1 MGNLGLFDAH
11 VHLSWFE
18 NPEEAAAQA
27 QKLGIAALCCTVTPK
42 EYRDASALLSKCAN
56 VRVAAGLHPWFV
68 DETTDVNDAVEAIN
82 SSAWVGE
89 VGLDF
94 GAKHASTKKD
104 QLRVFEAVCEACSD
118 GGKTLSL
125 HSVSSAGTVLDV
137 LEKTGAIDNCR
148 CVFHWFSGTS
158 EELVRAKE
166 AGCWFSVGERMLG
179 TRRGREYARQIPT
192 SRLLLETDLP
202 EVRKDGT
209 APTDIAKSLTRA
221 ADILASIKEGWEP
234 SQARLF

>member
-42 EYRDASALLSKCAN
+42 EYRGASVLLSKYAN
-56 VRVAAGLHPWFV
+56 VRVAAGIHPWFV
-68 DETTDVNDAVEAIN
+68 DAATDDNATADAIGGA
-82 SSAWVGE
+82 SWVGE

-94 GAKHASTKKD
+94 GAKHADGKKD

-125 HSVSSAGTVLDV
+125 HSVRSAGTVLDV
-137 LEKTGAIDNCR
+137 LEKTGTIDTCR

-158 EELVRAKE
+158 KELARAKE

-179 TRRGREYARQIPT
+179 TRRGREYTRQIPG

-209 APTDIAKSLTRA
+209 APTDIAKSLTRTA
-221 ADILASIKEGWEP
+221 EILASIKEGWEP

>member
-11 VHLSWFE
+11 VHLNWLE

-27 QKLGIAALCCTVTPK
+27 QKLGVSALCCTVTPK
-42 EYRDASALLSKCAN
+42 EYRDASALLSKYAN
-56 VRVAAGLHPWFV
+56 VRVAAGVHPWFV
-68 DETTDVNDAVEAIN
+68 NEAANAKDAIDAIDD
-82 SSAWVGE
+82 SAWVGE

-94 GAKHASTKKD
+94 GAKHANTKKD
-104 QLRVFEAVCEACSD
+104 QLRVFEAICEACSE
-118 GGKTLSL
+118 GGKTLSI
-125 HSVSSAGTVLDV
+125 HSVRSAGTVLDI
-137 LEKTGAIDNCR
+137 LEKTGTIDNCR
-148 CVFHWFSGTS
+148 CVFHWFSATS
-158 EELVRAKE
+158 KELARAKE

-179 TRRGREYARQIPT
+179 TRRGREYARQIPG

-209 APTDIAKSLTRA
+209 APADIAKSLTRTA
-221 ADILASIKEGWEP
+221 EILASIKEGWEP

>member
-27 QKLGIAALCCTVTPK
+27 QKLGIATLCCTVTPK
-42 EYRDASALLSKCAN
+42 EYRDASALLSKYAN
-56 VRVAAGLHPWFV
+56 VRVAAGVHPWFV
-68 DETTDVNDAVEAIN
+68 DETTDTNDAIDAIGD
-82 SSAWVGE
+82 SAWVGE

-94 GAKHASTKKD
+94 GAKHANSKKD

-125 HSVSSAGTVLDV
+125 HSVRSAGTVLDV

-192 SRLLLETDLP
+192 SILLLETDLP

>member
-1 MGNLGLFDAH
+1 MGNLSLFDAH
-11 VHLSWFE
+11 VHLNWFE

-27 QKLGIAALCCTVTPK
+27 QKLGVSALCCTVSPRDYK
-42 EYRDASALLSKCAN
+42 EARALLSKCAN
-56 VRVAAGLHPWFV
+56 VRVAAGVHPWFV
-68 DETTDVNDAVEAIN
+68 DDATDVNDAVEAIDG
-82 SSAWVGE
+82 SAWIGE

-94 GAKHASTKKD
+94 GAKHANTKKD
-104 QLRVFEAVCEACSD
+104 QLRVFEAVCEPCSD
-118 GGKTLSL
+118 GGKTLSI
-125 HSVSSAGTVLDV
+125 HSVRSAEAVLDI
-137 LEKTGAIDNCR
+137 LEKTGTIDSCR

-158 EELVRAKE
+158 KELARAKE

-179 TRRGREYARQIPT
+179 TRRGREYARQIPG

-221 ADILASIKEGWEP
+221 AEILASIKEGWEP

>member
-1 MGNLGLFDAH
+1 MGNLSLFDAH
-11 VHLSWFE
+11 AHLNWFE
-18 NPEEAAAQA
+18 NPEEAAARA
-27 QKLGIAALCCTVTPK
+27 QKLGVSALCCTVTPR

-56 VRVAAGLHPWFV
+56 VRVAAGVHPWFV
-68 DETTDVNDAVEAIN
+68 DEAADSNDAIDAIDD
-82 SSAWVGE
+82 SVWVGE

-94 GAKHASTKKD
+94 GAKHESGKKD
-104 QLRVFEAVCEACSD
+104 QLRVFEAVCEACS
-118 GGKTLSL
+118 GGEKTLSI
-125 HSVSSAGTVLDV
+125 HSVRSAGTVLDV
-137 LEKTGAIDNCR
+137 LEKTGTIDTCR

-158 EELVRAKE
+158 EELARAKE

-192 SRLLLETDLP
+192 NRLLLETDLP

-209 APTDIAKSLTRA
+209 APTDIAKSLTRTA
-221 ADILASIKEGWEP
+221 EILASIKEGWEP

>member
-1 MGNLGLFDAH
+1 MGNLSLFDAH
-11 VHLSWFE
+11 VHLNWFE
-18 NPEEAAAQA
+18 NPEQAAAQA

-42 EYRDASALLSKCAN
+42 EYRDASALLSKYAN
-56 VRVAAGLHPWFV
+56 VRVAAGIHPWFV
-68 DETTDVNDAVEAIN
+68 DEAAGATGAIGAIGD
-82 SSAWVGE
+82 SAWVGE

-94 GAKHASTKKD
+94 GAKHESSKKE
-104 QLRVFEAVCEACSD
+104 QLRVFEAVCEACSG

-125 HSVSSAGTVLDV
+125 HSVRSAGTVLDV
-137 LEKTGAIDNCR
+137 LEKTGTIDNCR

-158 EELVRAKE
+158 KELARAKE

-192 SRLLLETDLP
+192 PRLLLETDLP
-202 EVRKDGT
+202 EARKDGT
-209 APTDIAKSLTRA
+209 AATDIAKSLTRA
-221 ADILASIKEGWEP
+221 VEILASIKEGWEP

>member
-1 MGNLGLFDAH
+1 MGNLSLFDAH

-27 QKLGIAALCCTVTPK
+27 QKLGIAALCCTVSPREYK
-42 EYRDASALLSKCAN
+42 EACALLSKCAN
-56 VRVAAGLHPWFV
+56 VRVAAGLHPWFG
-68 DETTDVNDAVEAIN
+68 DETTDVNDAVEVIEG
-82 SSAWVGE
+82 SAWVGE

-94 GAKHASTKKD
+94 GAKHADSKRD

-125 HSVSSAGTVLDV
+125 HSVRSAETVLDV

-158 EELVRAKE
+158 EELMRAKE

-209 APTDIAKSLTRA
+209 AATDIAKSLTRA
-221 ADILASIKEGWEP
+221 ANILASIKKGWEP

>member
-1 MGNLGLFDAH
+1 MGNLSLFDAH

-18 NPEEAAAQA
+18 NPEQAAAQA

-42 EYRDASALLSKCAN
+42 EYRDASELLSKYAN
-56 VRVAAGLHPWFV
+56 VRVAAGVHPWFV
-68 DETTDVNDAVEAIN
+68 DEAAGANGAIGAIDD
-82 SSAWVGE
+82 SAWVGE

-94 GAKHASTKKD
+94 GAKHGSSKKK
-104 QLRVFEAVCEACSD
+104 QLRVFEAVCEACSG

-125 HSVSSAGTVLDV
+125 HSVRSAGTVLDV
-137 LEKTGAIDNCR
+137 LEKTGTIDNCR

-158 EELVRAKE
+158 KELARAKE

-179 TRRGREYARQIPT
+179 TRRGLEYARQIPV

-202 EVRKDGT
+202 ETKNDGSS
-209 APTDIAKSLTRA
+209 AMDIAKSLSRA
-221 ADILASIKEGWEP
+221 AGTLTSIKEGWEP